1 MKKWISCLL
10 LMATGMVPAWSA
22 SRPNIVIVMVDDSGF
37 TDVGCYGGEIDTPNI
52 DSLAKG
58 GMRFRQFY
66 NNGRCSPTRASLMTG
81 RDSGDVGFAA
91 GTLGGHAVY
100 TPREEAGYTGT
111 LPYTVPTIAELMKAA
126 KYKTLMVGKWHLG
139 GSDIREKKP
148 AEIKAWKRKFSQWT
162 FTDADA
168 EMEFN
173 ALPPQRGFDEFFGL
187 IQGETDFFYTENQKQ
202 QYREGN
208 DVVPKLPMTGT
219 YTMHCAPKGKKVP
232 VNHGKTAPAFY
243 ATDGIT
249 TRAIEMINE
258 VNAKG
263 DEPYF
268 LYVAHRAPHAPIQA
282 PQALVDK
289 YMARY
294 VDVPQV
300 IENRYNGSIQK
311 GIIAE
316 GTKYKPGFSREK
328 PPTAKELTDIQRRLA
343 VHAAMVEKVDEN
355 VGRLV
360 QALKAT
366 GEFDNTLIF
375 YFSDNGANP
384 GVIGKTFNT
393 PLSGFKALMYE
404 GGVKTHAVAS
414 WPNGIKADT
423 ISDSVVWV
431 GDLLPTCIELAGES
445 YPTEFRGTKTEP
457 LDGRSIVS
465 ALEGKTMSPPEY
477 LYSNDHGQQG
487 VTFKGRWKL
496 LIEPGW
502 FVHTSRKPGINYEL
516 YDLENDPGETE
527 NLAAQKPE
535 MVQQLS
541 VKAEQWKESCGII
554 EESIIQENT
563 KKTQRKTQ
571 RKSKIVRFGFIK

>member
-1 MKKWISCLL
+1 MKKYVIAVMLL
-10 LMATGMVPAWSA
+10 VTGMVQAWST
-22 SRPNIVIVMVDDSGF
+22 SRPNIVIIMVDDSGF
-37 TDVGCYGGEIDTPNI
+37 TDLGCYGGEIDTPNI
-52 DSLAKG
+52 DALAKG

-81 RDSGDVGFAA
+81 RYSGDVGFAA
-91 GTLGGHAVY
+91 GTLGGQPIYA
-100 TPREEAGYTGT
+100 PREEAGYAAI

-148 AEIKAWKRKFSQWT
+148 ANIKAWKRKFSQWT

-168 EMEFN
+168 ENEFN
-173 ALPPQRGFDEFFGL
+173 ALPPQRGFDEFFG
-187 IQGETDFFYTENQKQ
+187 IDGGDFFYTENQKQ
-202 QYREGN
+202 NYREGN

-219 YTMHCAPKGKKVP
+219 YTMHCVP
-232 VNHGKTAPAFY
+232 NQGGGEASDNHGKTARAFY

-268 LYVAHRAPHAPIQA
+268 LYVAHRAPHNPIQA

-328 PPTAKELTDIQRRLA
+328 PPTAKELTDLQRRLS

-360 QALKAT
+360 QALKET

-375 YFSDNGANP
+375 YFSDNGAKP
-384 GVIGKTFNT
+384 GVTGLTFNT
-393 PLSGFKALMYE
+393 PLRGFKALMYE
-404 GGVKTHAVAS
+404 GGVRTHAVAS
-414 WPNGIKADT
+414 WPNVIKADT
-423 ISDSVVWV
+423 ISDCVVWV

-445 YPTEFRGTKTEP
+445 YPTKFRGTKTEP

-502 FVHTSRKPGINYEL
+502 FVHTSREPGINYEL

-541 VKAEQWKESCGII
+541 EKAEQWKESCGII
-554 EESIIQENT
+554 DEGIIVENR
-563 KKTQRKTQ
+563 KKK
-571 RKSKIVRFGFIK
+571 